1 MIFTVF
7 IFNLFLSYT
16 GVSHYIYTDVR
27 PTNAAAYK
35 AILNT
40 LTAADQAYVKLDKNG
55 MIDKDLINS
64 HSSASGNFNSLK
76 SLVSD
81 KRTIEITV
89 ANEFKYKD
97 KSGAIKWGKIGVT
110 YSNELES
117 AAKYMDKQYA
127 KERLKEMGFKDEVKR
142 NGTYGITLLPDGEK
156 DSEGDGRG
164 SESDNIVIIISS
176 DLTER
181 DAAKTEAHEGNGHA
195 LFFVLGKDPNHA
207 EGKTRGD
214 NKALEDQID
223 KSVKEVEVNYDDT
236 HKKMNN

>member
-1 MIFTVF
+1 MRPF
-7 IFNLFLSYT
+7 IFFLFATPLLLPLN
-16 GVSHYIYTDVR
+16 IYADVR

-40 LTAADQAYVKLDKNG
+40 LRTADQAYVKLDKNG

-64 HSSASGNFNSLK
+64 HSSASENFNSLK

-81 KRTIEITV
+81 QRIIEVTV

-97 KSGAIKWGKIGVT
+97 KSGAIKLGKIGVA
-110 YSNELES
+110 YFNEVER
-117 AAKYMDKQYA
+117 ATKYTDKQYA
-127 KERLKEMGFKDEVKR
+127 KERLKEMGFKDEVTR
-142 NGTYGITLLPDGEK
+142 SGIHGITLLPGGEM
-156 DSEGDGRG
+156 DSEGDGKG
-164 SESDNIVIIISS
+164 SENDNVVVIISS

-195 LFFVLGKDPNHA
+195 LFFLLGKDPNHA

-214 NKALEDQID
+214 NKELEDQID
-223 KSVKEVEVNYDDT
+223 KSVKEVEVNYDSA
-236 HKKMNN
+236 HNVSPIK